1 MPAGR
6 PRYRRAGA
14 VGLSAGLPTLVIVGG
29 PPGVGKTTV
38 AAGLAEALGWTVIRS
53 DVVRREVVGAERWG
67 GSPEWVASRFS
78 PQVTQATYR
87 EMVRRARRLLD
98 EGASSIIDATWAT
111 EAVRGLAWHAAHDT
125 GSAFV
130 ALHCRAPR
138 RVAENRVARRIAAGA
153 DISTATVAI
162 VRRIAATFAPW
173 PSASSIDTAAP
184 IAETLA
190 EALSAVRRDRAAWT
204 LAQACRSGVR
214 AGR

>member
-1 MPAGR
+1 MPARR
-6 PRYRRAGA
+6 PRHSGAGA
-14 VGLSAGLPTLVIVGG
+14 VGLSAGIPTWVIVGG
-29 PPGVGKTTV
+29 PPGAGKTTV
-38 AAGLAEALGWTVIRS
+38 AAALAAALGWTLIRS

-67 GSPEWVASRFS
+67 GSPEWLSSRFS

-98 EGASSIIDATWAT
+98 DSASPIIDATWAT
-111 EAVRGLAWHAAHDT
+111 EAVRGLARLAARDT

-130 ALHCRAPR
+130 ALHCTAPR
-138 RVAENRVARRIAAGA
+138 RVAEDRVARRIAAGP
-153 DISTATVAI
+153 DISNATVAI
-162 VRRIAATFAPW
+162 VRRIAGTFAPW

-190 EALSAVRRDRAAWT
+190 AALSAVRGHRAVWT
-204 LAQACRSGVR
+204 LAPACRSVP